1 MKKDLFT
8 KKGLLPLAIM
18 MMSCSLGVTSCDNDD
33 DFISSESKKAEL
45 YELKA
50 GILPETNEKENAS
63 DSTGTL
69 KFTYQGQIY
78 TSPCKYTDTTLVIK
92 NAFVRSVYKTLKS
105 KKNVAIYVN
114 DDMTLDF
121 YDSEQDMR
129 EIRHKN
135 ILRTR
140 ANTLVAHY
148 IKNFQ
153 IRVYEHAKGRK
164 KGGRYLHFF
173 SNGTQGNKSPAP
185 LYIPQSYL
193 ARYTFDK
200 TISSSET
207 WAEIGEQGS
216 VSPLLPGTLLEGQY
230 THVTTTFY
238 ENGDYTGRSLT
249 LTEMSINYTHSHVD
263 YFSSM
268 GFNDLTSSFKVVYD
282 NIM

>member
-1 MKKDLFT
+1 MKKSLFT

-18 MMSCSLGVTSCDNDD
+18 MISCSLGVTSCDNDD

-69 KFTYQGQIY
+69 KFTYQGQVY
-78 TSPCKYTDTTLVIK
+78 TSPCTYTDTTLVIK
-92 NAFVRSVYKTLKS
+92 NAFVRSVYETLKS

-148 IKNFQ
+148 IKNFH

-164 KGGRYLHFF
+164 RGGRYLYFI
-173 SNGTQGNKSPAP
+173 SDGTQGNKSPAP
-185 LYIPQSYL
+185 LYVPQSYL
-193 ARYTFDK
+193 AKYAFDK

-207 WAEIGEQGS
+207 WIEVGEQ
-216 VSPLLPGTLLEGQY
+216 VNPTALLEGQY
-230 THVTTTFY
+230 LHATTTFY
-238 ENGDYTGRSLT
+238 ENGNYTGRSLT